1 MIGRRLAL
9 AAVAL
14 AAAGTAYGLY
24 RLGARYRPED
34 PAAGLGEVVDTL
46 RSRMRERERDL
57 QDALGAEARDNGPRA
72 EAGPTAGAAASPSLA
87 SAPLTAAQARELLT
101 DPAGPRPGPDPGAGI

>member
-72 EAGPTAGAAASPSLA
+72 EAGPTAGAAASPPLA
-87 SAPLTAAQARELLT
+87 SAPLTAAQARELLA
-101 DPAGPRPGPDPGAGI
+101 DPAGQRPGPDPGAGI